1 MGVHYKVHH
10 LLGELSSDSHDVSK
24 EAKEAAFPSNIKEI
38 RAALSSIHK
47 SKYSQL
53 RERNLALTKDAV
65 KKAVTPDILAI
76 QAVKAIADMD
86 KSIGSLAMRL
96 RDWYEMHLPEYSSME
111 KDQEKFIKGVLV
123 QNKDAFLHK
132 EGKQSFG
139 ADLSAHDLRPI
150 HNFAQHIL
158 TMQSTRKELEQ
169 YLDETMRML
178 CPNLRTVAG
187 TFLGAKLLEHAGSL
201 RRLVTMP
208 SSTIQILGA
217 EKALFRHLKTG
228 SKPPKYGVLLAHSL
242 VQQMPKEK
250 QGKAARVI
258 ADKISLAVR
267 IDFFKG
273 SYRGDTL
280 LEDARKK
287 LMGEN

>member
-1 MGVHYKVHH
+1 MGVHYKLHH
-10 LLGELSSDSHDVSK
+10 LLGELSPDAKPGSEGK
-24 EAKEAAFPSNIKEI
+24 EALFPQNVKEM
-38 RAALSSIHK
+38 RALLSTIHK
-47 SKYSQL
+47 SKISQL
-53 RERNLALTKDAV
+53 RQRNLALTKDAV
-65 KKAVTPDILAI
+65 RKAVSADILAI
-76 QAVKAIADMD
+76 QAVKSIEDMD
-86 KSIGSLAMRL
+86 KMLNSLTNRL
-96 RDWYEMHLPEYSSME
+96 RDWYGLYLPEYSALE
-111 KDQEKFIKGVLV
+111 KDQEKFVKGVLV

-139 ADLSAHDLRPI
+139 ADLSQHDLKPI

-158 TMQSTRKELEQ
+158 TMHSTRKELEE
-169 YLDETMRML
+169 YLDRTMKML

-187 TFLGAKLLEHAGSL
+187 TLLGAKLLEHAGSL
-201 RRLVTMP
+201 KRLAAMP

-228 SKPPKYGVLLAHSL
+228 SKPPKYGVLLGHSL

-250 QGKAARVI
+250 QGKAARVL

-267 IDFFKG
+267 IDYFRG
-273 SYRGDTL
+273 EYRGEQL

-287 LMGEN
+287 LLGEK